1 MQQKLYRQK
10 ISNPSNFG
18 LQINIV
24 TREQSVLTKI
34 ITSFDGE
41 NMQTLYNVLGYRI
54 DLYFHDFK
62 LTIKIYENGHSNRN
76 IDYEIK
82 RQKAIEQKLGCKFN
96 KIDPDEEDFD
106 IFFIFS
112 ELSMK
117 YLDISNN

>member
-1 MQQKLYRQK
+1 M
-10 ISNPSNFG
+10 
-18 LQINIV
+18 
-24 TREQSVLTKI
+24 LTKI

-76 IDYEIK
+76 LDYEIK

-96 KIDPDEEDFD
+96 KIDPDKEDFD

>member
-1 MQQKLYRQK
+1 M
-10 ISNPSNFG
+10 
-18 LQINIV
+18 
-24 TREQSVLTKI
+24 LTKI

-41 NMQTLYNVLGYRI
+41 NMQTVYNVLGYRI

-62 LTIKIYENGHSNRN
+62 LTIKIYENGNSNRN

-82 RQKAIEQKLGCKFN
+82 RQKAKEQKLGCKFY
-96 KIDPDEEDFD
+96 KIDPDKEDFD

>member
-1 MQQKLYRQK
+1 
-10 ISNPSNFG
+10 
-18 LQINIV
+18 
-24 TREQSVLTKI
+24 
-34 ITSFDGE
+34 
-41 NMQTLYNVLGYRI
+41 MQTLYNVLGYRI
-54 DLYFHDFK
+54 DLYFHDVK

-96 KIDPDEEDFD
+96 KIDPDKEDFD

-117 YLDISNN
+117 YLDISNNRVKKY